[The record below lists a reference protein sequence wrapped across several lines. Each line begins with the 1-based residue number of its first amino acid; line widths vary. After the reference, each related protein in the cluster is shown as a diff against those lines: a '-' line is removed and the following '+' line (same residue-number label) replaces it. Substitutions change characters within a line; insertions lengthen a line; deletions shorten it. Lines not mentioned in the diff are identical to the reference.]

1 MRFLSPG
8 DDPMLVAHAA
18 AASFAAIAGDIAPAR
33 AGP

>member
-8 DDPMLVAHAA
+8 DDPMVVTRVA

-33 AGP
+33 GGP

>member
-8 DDPMLVAHAA
+8 DDPMVAARVA
-18 AASFAAIAGDIAPAR
+18 AASFAAIAGDIAPSR